1 MGQLL
6 VIALRIA
13 TNFIE
18 KKLVAP
24 HSLAQFGLRRSY
36 LLNGSCAAYAL
47 REFPAST
54 DWNRHVA
61 ALFVALDEKCN
72 RLPLLLAQFDQL
84 LD

>member
-36 LLNGSCAAYAL
+36 LLNGSCAASA
-47 REFPAST
+47 
-54 DWNRHVA
+54 N
-61 ALFVALDEKCN
+61 C
-72 RLPLLLAQFDQL
+72 QL
-84 LD
+84 QPTGIGT

>member
-36 LLNGSCAAYAL
+36 LLNGSCAARSA
-47 REFPAST
+47 
-54 DWNRHVA
+54 N
-61 ALFVALDEKCN
+61 C
-72 RLPLLLAQFDQL
+72 QL
-84 LD
+84 QPTGIGT

>member
-36 LLNGSCAAYAL
+36 LLNGSC
-47 REFPAST
+47 E
-54 DWNRHVA
+54 V
-61 ALFVALDEKCN
+61 
-72 RLPLLLAQFDQL
+72 
-84 LD
+84 

>member
-36 LLNGSCAAYAL
+36 LLNGSCAAL
-47 REFPAST
+47 RELPAST
-54 DWNRHVA
+54 DRNRHVA